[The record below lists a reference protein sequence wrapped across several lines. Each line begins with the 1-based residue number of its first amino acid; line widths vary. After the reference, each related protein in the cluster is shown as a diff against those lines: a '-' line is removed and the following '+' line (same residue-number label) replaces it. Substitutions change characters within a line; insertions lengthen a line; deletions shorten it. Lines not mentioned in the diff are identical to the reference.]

1 MFGFLKKMW
10 RINTGLCLVCGSI
23 LILLT
28 IALRFTSLN
37 CYQRDGREIIDLTT
51 ADCRDYYYKT
61 LNLSASGKKNCTKI
75 IEGDWDEVRQT
86 LIENLEVKKRRV
98 VASDKD
104 YIELAKDC
112 ATFKTVRKYIT
123 FSLNTE
129 EANYPIAYS
138 MVVHGDIE
146 SFERLLR
153 SIYSPQNIYCVHVDA
168 KSPDTFHQA
177 VRAIVSCFDNVF
189 VASKLES
196 VVYASWSRVQADL
209 NCMEDLLNSTVQWKY
224 LINTCGTDFPLK
236 TNAEM
241 VKTLKSLNGKSSMES
256 EAPPANKKFRWLNH
270 FEIKKRIEKT
280 DIKKS
285 PPPVNI
291 KIFSGNAYIVV
302 TRDFVRAVFETSF
315 AKEFMEWAKDT
326 YSPDEFLWSSLHRV
340 PWMPGSVPQHIKFD
354 TSDMNAVA
362 RLVKWRFLEGDPQH
376 GAPYSSC
383 TGMHRRDVCIYGTG
397 DLHWLLQQHHL
408 FANKFNPK
416 VDDHALQCL
425 EEHLR
430 FKSFYRKIM

>member
-1 MFGFLKKMW
+1 MFGFPKKLW
-10 RINTGLCLVCGSI
+10 RINTGLYLICGSI
-23 LILLT
+23 LFLFT
-28 IALRFTSLN
+28 IVLKFTSLD
-37 CYQRDGREIIDLTT
+37 CYLNDARQIIDLNT
-51 ADCRDYYYKT
+51 AACRDHYYKAF
-61 LNLSASGKKNCTKI
+61 NLSASGKKNCTKI

-86 LIENLEVKKRRV
+86 LIENLEVKKRKV
-98 VASDKD
+98 IASDKD

-123 FSLNTE
+123 FRLSTE

-146 SFERLLR
+146 AFERLLR
-153 SIYSPQNIYCVHVDA
+153 SIYTPQNIYCVHVDA

-177 VRAIVSCFDNVF
+177 LRAIVSCFDNVF

-224 LINTCGTDFPLK
+224 LINTCGSDFPLK
-236 TNAEM
+236 TNAEI
-241 VKTLKSLNGKSSMES
+241 VKTLKSLNGKNNMES
-256 EAPPANKKFRWLNH
+256 EEPPVGKKWRWESR
-270 FEIKKRIEKT
+270 FEVKENIVNT
-280 DIKKS
+280 NIKKS
-285 PPPVNI
+285 SPPLNI
-291 KIFSGNAYIVV
+291 NIFSGNAYIVV

-315 AKEFMEWAKDT
+315 AKDFIEWAKDT
-326 YSPDEFLWSSLHRV
+326 YSPDEFLWASLHRV
-340 PWMPGSVPQHIKFD
+340 PWMPGSFPRHSKFD

-362 RLVKWRFLEGDPQH
+362 RLVKWGSLEGDIQS

-383 TGMHRRDVCIYGTG
+383 TGIHRREVCVYGTG

-408 FANKFNPK
+408 FANKFDPK

-425 EEHLR
+425 EEQLR
-430 FKSFYRKIM
+430 FKSFYGNIM